1 MFGDAEVE
9 LLSRFAQLA
18 SIALENARLYQEVQR
33 RAVEMSAL
41 FRMASDLAATI
52 DEAEVCRRVVHGLHD
67 TLGYDV
73 LALYMLDEATGDR
86 LHAASIG
93 YDEPHDRLTSDQGL
107 GGRPL
112 LDGKLHYVPDV
123 TQDSCYFYG
132 AWGSEVDV
140 PIRIGEKV
148 IGVLIAENREPYAF
162 KQNDFE
168 VLTAAAQQA
177 GLAIENAALFAEVQG
192 QKQYSESLVQNSPVA
207 IVAVDLNC
215 NVSLWNP
222 AAEKL
227 FGYTQAE
234 ALGRD
239 LDALVS
245 TTPEMLAGARNIT
258 QKMLEGMSVFH
269 TITQRGRRDG
279 TLVDVEI
286 MAVLGDGHDIGHITI
301 YHDITELK
309 RAEQALQESRAK
321 YRDLVENAN
330 CIILEI
336 DTQGKVTFL
345 NRFAQ
350 NFFEYSASEI
360 LGRNV
365 VGTIVP
371 ATDSNGRDLEL
382 MIQDLVSHPERY
394 IDNENENL
402 RRSGDRVWVAWTNR
416 AIYDHEDRLSEILCI
431 GIDRTDQK
439 RTAEELREAKIAA
452 EAANQ
457 AKSAFLANMS
467 HELRTPLNSIL
478 GYTEL
483 ILDKI
488 YGEIPEKIQHVL
500 ARLEKN
506 GRHLLSLIND
516 VLDLSKIEAKQFP
529 LSINEYSMKEVVHT
543 VLAGVESLA
552 AEKKLEI
559 KTNVSAHLP
568 TGKGDAQRIVQ
579 VFLNLVGNA
588 IKFTEKGNVKIEV
601 DESDGVFLVS
611 ISDTGPGLSQI
622 DQQKIFEE
630 FHQVDSSSTRQK
642 GGTGLGLSIAKRIIK
657 MHGGRI
663 WVESSLGKG
672 STFRFTLP
680 SRICQQKEST

>member
-1 MFGDAEVE
+1 
-9 LLSRFAQLA
+9 
-18 SIALENARLYQEVQR
+18 
-33 RAVEMSAL
+33 
-41 FRMASDLAATI
+41 LAATL
-52 DEAEVCRRVVHGLHD
+52 DETEVCRRVVHGLHD

-86 LHAASIG
+86 VHAASIG
-93 YDEPHDRLTSDQGL
+93 YDEPHDRLTCDQGL

-123 TQDSCYFYG
+123 SKDPCYFYG

-140 PIRIGEKV
+140 PVRIGEKV
-148 IGVLIAENREPYAF
+148 LGVLIAENREPHAF
-162 KQNDFE
+162 IQNDFE

-177 GLAIENAALFAEVQG
+177 GLAIENANLFAEVQG

-207 IVAVDLNC
+207 IVAVDMDC

-227 FGYTQAE
+227 FGYTQSE
-234 ALGRD
+234 AVGRD
-239 LDALVS
+239 LDALVT
-245 TTPEMLAGARNIT
+245 TTPEMLTGARNIT
-258 QKMLEGMSVFH
+258 QKMMDGMSVFH
-269 TITQRGRRDG
+269 TITRRGRRDG
-279 TLVDVEI
+279 TPVDVEI
-286 MAVLGDGHDIGHITI
+286 SAVLGDGHDIGHITI

-309 RAEQALQESRAK
+309 RAERALQESRVK

-336 DTQGKVTFL
+336 DTRGDVTFL
-345 NRFAQ
+345 NRFARD
-350 NFFEYSASEI
+350 FFEYSESEI

-371 ATDSNGRDLEL
+371 AADSNGRDLEL

-394 IDNENENL
+394 IDNENENM
-402 RRSGDRVWVAWTNR
+402 RRNGERVWVAWTNR
-416 AIYDHEDRLSEILCI
+416 AIYDHEDRLSDILCI
-431 GIDRTDQK
+431 GIDRTEQK

-467 HELRTPLNSIL
+467 HELRTPLNAIL

-483 ILDKI
+483 ISDKI
-488 YGEIPEKIQHVL
+488 YGEIPEKIQDVL

-516 VLDLSKIEAKQFP
+516 VLDLSKIEAKQLP
-529 LSINEYSMKEVVHT
+529 LSINDYSMKEVVHT
-543 VLAGVESLA
+543 VMAGVESLA
-552 AEKKLEI
+552 AEKNLEI
-559 KTNVSAHLP
+559 KTKVSPHLP
-568 TGKGDAQRIVQ
+568 TAIGDEQRIFQ
-579 VFLNLVGNA
+579 VYLNIVGNA
-588 IKFTEKGNVKIEV
+588 IKFTEKGEVKIEV
-601 DESDGVFLVS
+601 DDSDGGFLVS
-611 ISDTGPGLSQI
+611 ISDTGPGLSQT

-642 GGTGLGLSIAKRIIK
+642 GGTGLGLSIAKRIIE

-680 SRICQQKEST
+680 FRIGQQKEST

>member
-1 MFGDAEVE
+1 M
-9 LLSRFAQLA
+9 R
-18 SIALENARLYQEVQR
+18 
-33 RAVEMSAL
+33 
-41 FRMASDLAATI
+41 
-52 DEAEVCRRVVHGLHD
+52 
-67 TLGYDV
+67 
-73 LALYMLDEATGDR
+73 
-86 LHAASIG
+86 
-93 YDEPHDRLTSDQGL
+93 
-107 GGRPL
+107 
-112 LDGKLHYVPDV
+112 
-123 TQDSCYFYG
+123 
-132 AWGSEVDV
+132 
-140 PIRIGEKV
+140 
-148 IGVLIAENREPYAF
+148 
-162 KQNDFE
+162 
-168 VLTAAAQQA
+168 
-177 GLAIENAALFAEVQG
+177 
-192 QKQYSESLVQNSPVA
+192 
-207 IVAVDLNC
+207 
-215 NVSLWNP
+215 
-222 AAEKL
+222 
-227 FGYTQAE
+227 
-234 ALGRD
+234 
-239 LDALVS
+239 
-245 TTPEMLAGARNIT
+245 
-258 QKMLEGMSVFH
+258 VFH

-336 DTQGKVTFL
+336 DTRGDVTFL

-350 NFFEYSASEI
+350 NFFEYSESEI

-371 ATDSNGRDLEL
+371 ATDSNGMDLER

-394 IDNENENL
+394 IDNENENM
-402 RRSGDRVWVAWTNR
+402 RRNGERVWVAWTNR
-416 AIYDHEDRLSEILCI
+416 AIYDHEDRLPEILCI
-431 GIDRTDQK
+431 GFDRTEQK
-439 RTAEELREAKIAA
+439 KTAEELREAKIAA

-488 YGEIPEKIQHVL
+488 YGEIPVKIQDVL

-516 VLDLSKIEAKQFP
+516 VLDLSKIEAKQLP
-529 LSINEYSMKEVVHT
+529 LSINDYSMKEVVHAVMT
-543 VLAGVESLA
+543 GVESLV
-552 AEKKLEI
+552 AEKGLAI
-559 KTNVSAHLP
+559 KATVPPNLP
-568 TGKGDAQRIVQ
+568 KGKGDEQRIVQ

-588 IKFTEKGNVKIEV
+588 IKFTEKGEVKIVV
-601 DESDGVFLVS
+601 DDSDGGFLVS
-611 ISDTGPGLSQI
+611 ISDTGPGLSET

-642 GGTGLGLSIAKRIIK
+642 GGTGLGLSIAKRIIE

-672 STFRFTLP
+672 SRFRFTLP
-680 SRICQQKEST
+680 FRIGQQKEST